1 MKIYF
6 LHIATPFIPTPFWR
20 TIFNMIRHEHIIQN
34 LTKKIF
40 SKLGYTWLKLI
51 KKFIMSELFNYFMH
65 SYKICLKYIMRGWEI
80 KMILIKKFHLFLNA
94 LWQKEKKFSHEI
106 APTPY
111 IYLSFIPI
119 TLCIE
124 RKKLFFVNTEL
135 ISFLMWIETFS
146 IIINKKI

>member
-1 MKIYF
+1 MYF

-94 LWQKEKKFSHEI
+94 LWQKEK
-106 APTPY
+106 
-111 IYLSFIPI
+111 
-119 TLCIE
+119 
-124 RKKLFFVNTEL
+124 
-135 ISFLMWIETFS
+135 SFLMKLRQHPTFILASSQLHYVWNRKNYSSWIHS
-146 IIINKKI
+146 